1 MKKVVEAVKKSIE
14 NAKSL
19 KKKIFHEWNR
29 FQSGFRCSTAPLAIS
44 LDAQTLSVSPPTAPL
59 AIRLDAQTHS
69 VCDVETQTDFI

>member
-1 MKKVVEAVKKSIE
+1 MKKVLEAVKKSIE

-29 FQSGFRCSTAPLAIS
+29 FQSGFRCLTAPLAIS
-44 LDAQTLSVSPPTAPL
+44 LDAKTLSFSPPTAPL

-69 VCDVETQTDFI
+69 ACDVETQTDFI